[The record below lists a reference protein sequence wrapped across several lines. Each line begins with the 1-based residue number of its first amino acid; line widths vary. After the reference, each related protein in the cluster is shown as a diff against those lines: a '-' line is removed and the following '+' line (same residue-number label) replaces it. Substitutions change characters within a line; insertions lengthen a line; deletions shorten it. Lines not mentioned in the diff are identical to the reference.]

1 MQLFTQGYKMK
12 YKSCA
17 MAVVLV
23 CGALGAQ
30 AQTHS
35 SADKKRFFELSYGY
49 SPAGDV
55 NTKPFSVPAFNL
67 NNLTANAQY
76 GASQTYA
83 LNYGWRQPYGWPV
96 DVSLWISQMQT
107 PATGVTIASLGRSL
121 PQSKRAL
128 ANTYA
133 LAVDRDVWRNA
144 DWVLQVGGMLGQ
156 MDLIDA
162 DTKGTTYGL
171 SVGARY
177 QPQTPWFAS
186 AKLRYATVPESKIK
200 DYATTIGVL
209 EVPSQNIPTLHLGWG
224 WSY

>member
-1 MQLFTQGYKMK
+1 MKYQLF
-12 YKSCA
+12 A
-17 MAVVLV
+17 LAVVLG
-23 CGALGAQ
+23 CGVMGAQ

-55 NTKPFSVPAFNL
+55 NTKPFTVPGLGAS
-67 NNLTANAQY
+67 TANAQY
-76 GASQTYA
+76 GTSQTYA

-200 DYATTIGVL
+200 DYVSIIGGVL

>member
-1 MQLFTQGYKMK
+1 MK

-55 NTKPFSVPAFNL
+55 NTKPFTAPVVGAS
-67 NNLTANAQY
+67 TANAQY
-76 GASQTYA
+76 GTSQTYA

-107 PATGVTIASLGRSL
+107 PFNGVSIASLNQSL
-121 PQSKRAL
+121 PLSKRTL
-128 ANTYA
+128 QNTYA
-133 LAVDRDVWRNA
+133 VAVDRDVWRNT
-144 DWVLQVGGMLGQ
+144 DWVMQVGGMLGQ

-186 AKLRYATVPESKIK
+186 AKLRYVTVPESKIK
-200 DYATTIGVL
+200 DYAATYAVM
-209 EVPSQNIPTLHLGWG
+209 EVPSTNMPTLHLGWG

>member
-1 MQLFTQGYKMK
+1 MKYQLF
-12 YKSCA
+12 A
-17 MAVVLV
+17 LAVVLG
-23 CGALGAQ
+23 CGVMGAQ

-55 NTKPFSVPAFNL
+55 NTKPFTAVSANDS
-67 NNLTANAQY
+67 TANAQY
-76 GASQTYA
+76 GTSQTYA

>member
-1 MQLFTQGYKMK
+1 MKYQLF
-12 YKSCA
+12 A
-17 MAVVLV
+17 LAVVLG
-23 CGALGAQ
+23 CGVMGAQ

-55 NTKPFSVPAFNL
+55 NTKPFTVPGLGAS
-67 NNLTANAQY
+67 TANAQY
-76 GASQTYA
+76 GNSQTYA

-107 PATGVTIASLGRSL
+107 PFNGVTIASTSTNL
-121 PQSKRAL
+121 PLSKRTL

-133 LAVDRDVWRNA
+133 VALDRDVWRNT

-186 AKLRYATVPESKIK
+186 AKLRYVTVPESKIK
-200 DYATTIGVL
+200 DFAATVGVL
-209 EVPSQNIPTLHLGWG
+209 EVPSTNMPTLHLGWG

>member
-1 MQLFTQGYKMK
+1 MK
-12 YKSCA
+12 YKAFA

-30 AQTHS
+30 AQTQN

-55 NTKPFSVPAFNL
+55 NTKPFTLAGGAA
-67 NNLTANAQY
+67 LTANAQY
-76 GASQTYA
+76 GTSQSYA

-107 PATGVTIASLGRSL
+107 PFNGVVATTPVGTQNL
-121 PQSKRAL
+121 PLSKRTL

-133 LAVDRDVWRNA
+133 VAVDRDVWRNT
-144 DWVLQVGGMLGQ
+144 DWVLQVGGTLGQ

-186 AKLRYATVPESKIK
+186 AKLRYVTVPESKIK
-200 DYATTIGVL
+200 DYVSIIGGVL
-209 EVPSQNIPTLHLGWG
+209 EVPSTNMPTLHLGWG

>member
-1 MQLFTQGYKMK
+1 MK
-12 YKSCA
+12 YKAFA
-17 MAVVLV
+17 MAVVLG
-23 CGALGAQ
+23 CGVMGAN

-55 NTKPFSVPAFNL
+55 NTKPFTAPVVGAS
-67 NNLTANAQY
+67 TANAQY
-76 GASQTYA
+76 GTSQTYA

-107 PATGVTIASLGRSL
+107 PFNGVSIASLNQSL
-121 PQSKRAL
+121 PLSKRTL
-128 ANTYA
+128 QNTYA
-133 LAVDRDVWRNA
+133 VAVDRDVWRNA
-144 DWVLQVGGMLGQ
+144 EWVLQVGGTLGQ

-200 DYATTIGVL
+200 DFASTIGVL
-209 EVPSQNIPTLHLGWG
+209 EVPSTNMPTLHLGWG

>member
-1 MQLFTQGYKMK
+1 MK

-55 NTKPFSVPAFNL
+55 NTKAFTVPGVGAS
-67 NNLTANAQY
+67 TANAQY
-76 GASQTYA
+76 GTSQTYA

-107 PATGVTIASLGRSL
+107 PFNGVVATTPFGSQSL
-121 PQSKRAL
+121 PLSKRTL

-133 LAVDRDVWRNA
+133 VAVDRDVWRNT
-144 DWVLQVGGMLGQ
+144 DWVMQVGGMVGQ

-162 DTKGTTYGL
+162 DTKGTT
-171 SVGARY
+171 
-177 QPQTPWFAS
+177 
-186 AKLRYATVPESKIK
+186 
-200 DYATTIGVL
+200 
-209 EVPSQNIPTLHLGWG
+209 
-224 WSY
+224 

>member
-1 MQLFTQGYKMK
+1 MKYQLF
-12 YKSCA
+12 A
-17 MAVVLV
+17 LAVVLG
-23 CGALGAQ
+23 CGVMGAQ

-55 NTKPFSVPAFNL
+55 NTKPFTAVSANDS
-67 NNLTANAQY
+67 TANAQY
-76 GASQTYA
+76 GTSQTYA

-96 DVSLWISQMQT
+96 NVSLWISQMQT
-107 PATGVTIASLGRSL
+107 PFNGVVATTPAGTF
-121 PQSKRAL
+121 PQPLSKRTL
-128 ANTYA
+128 QNTYA
-133 LAVDRDVWRNA
+133 LALDRDVWRNT
-144 DWVLQVGGMLGQ
+144 DWVLQVGGLLGQ

-162 DTKGTTYGL
+162 DTKGTTWGL
-171 SVGARY
+171 SLGARY

-200 DYATTIGVL
+200 DYAATIGVL

>member
-1 MQLFTQGYKMK
+1 MKYQLF
-12 YKSCA
+12 A
-17 MAVVLV
+17 LAVVLG
-23 CGALGAQ
+23 CGVMGAN

-55 NTKPFSVPAFNL
+55 NTKPFTAVSANDS
-67 NNLTANAQY
+67 TANAQY
-76 GASQTYA
+76 GTSQTYA

>member
-1 MQLFTQGYKMK
+1 MKYQLF
-12 YKSCA
+12 A
-17 MAVVLV
+17 LAVVLG
-23 CGALGAQ
+23 CGVMGAQ

-55 NTKPFSVPAFNL
+55 NTKPFTAVSANDS
-67 NNLTANAQY
+67 TANAQY
-76 GASQTYA
+76 GTSQTYA

-186 AKLRYATVPESKIK
+186 AKLRYVTVPESKIK

>member
-1 MQLFTQGYKMK
+1 
-12 YKSCA
+12 
-17 MAVVLV
+17 V
-23 CGALGAQ
+23 CGVLGAQ
-30 AQTHS
+30 AQTQN

-55 NTKPFSVPAFNL
+55 NTKAFSIPAFNL
-67 NNLTANAQY
+67 SNLTANAQY
-76 GASQTYA
+76 GTSQSYA
-83 LNYGWRQPYGWPV
+83 LNYGWRRPYGWPV

-107 PATGVTIASLGRSL
+107 PFNGVSIASLNQSL
-121 PQSKRAL
+121 PLSKRTL
-128 ANTYA
+128 QNTYA
-133 LAVDRDVWRNA
+133 VAVDRDVWRNT
-144 DWVLQVGGMLGQ
+144 DWVMQVGGTLGQ

-200 DYATTIGVL
+200 DFASTIGVL
-209 EVPSQNIPTLHLGWG
+209 EVPSTNMPTLHLGWG

>member
-1 MQLFTQGYKMK
+1 MK
-12 YKSCA
+12 YKAFA

-23 CGALGAQ
+23 CGSLGAQ
-30 AQTHS
+30 AQTQN

-55 NTKPFSVPAFNL
+55 NTKAFSIPAFNL
-67 NNLTANAQY
+67 SNLTANAQY
-76 GASQTYA
+76 GTSQTYA
-83 LNYGWRQPYGWPV
+83 LNYGWRRPYGWPV

-107 PATGVTIASLGRSL
+107 PFNGVSIASLNQSL
-121 PQSKRAL
+121 PLSKRTL
-128 ANTYA
+128 QNTYA
-133 LAVDRDVWRNA
+133 VAVDRDVWRNA
-144 DWVLQVGGMLGQ
+144 EWVLQVGGTLGQ

-162 DTKGTTYGL
+162 DTKGTTWGL
-171 SVGARY
+171 SLGALY

-200 DYATTIGVL
+200 DFASTIGVL
-209 EVPSQNIPTLHLGWG
+209 EVPSANMPTLHLGWG

>member
-1 MQLFTQGYKMK
+1 MK
-12 YKSCA
+12 FKAFA
-17 MAVVLV
+17 MAVVLG
-23 CGALGAQ
+23 CGVMGAQ

-55 NTKPFSVPAFNL
+55 NTKPFTAVSANDS
-67 NNLTANAQY
+67 TANAQY
-76 GASQTYA
+76 GTSQTYA

-107 PATGVTIASLGRSL
+107 PATGVVATTPFGVQSLSL
-121 PQSKRAL
+121 SKRAL

-162 DTKGTTYGL
+162 DSKGTTWGL
-171 SVGARY
+171 SAGVRY

-200 DYATTIGVL
+200 DYAATIGVL

>member
-1 MQLFTQGYKMK
+1 MK
-12 YKSCA
+12 YKAFA

-30 AQTHS
+30 AQTQN

-55 NTKPFSVPAFNL
+55 NTKPFTLAGGAA
-67 NNLTANAQY
+67 LTANAQY
-76 GASQTYA
+76 GTSQSYA

-107 PATGVTIASLGRSL
+107 PFNGVVATTPVVTQNL
-121 PQSKRAL
+121 PLSKRTL

-133 LAVDRDVWRNA
+133 VAVDRDVWRNT
-144 DWVLQVGGMLGQ
+144 DWVLQVGGTLGQ

-186 AKLRYATVPESKIK
+186 AKLRYVTVPESKIK
-200 DYATTIGVL
+200 DYVSIIGGVL
-209 EVPSQNIPTLHLGWG
+209 EVPSTNMPTLHLGWG

>member
-1 MQLFTQGYKMK
+1 MK
-12 YKSCA
+12 FKAFA
-17 MAVVLV
+17 MAVVLG
-23 CGALGAQ
+23 CGVMGAE
-30 AQTHS
+30 AQTLS

-55 NTKPFSVPAFNL
+55 NTKPFTAVNANDS
-67 NNLTANAQY
+67 TANAQY
-76 GASQTYA
+76 GTSQTYA

-107 PATGVTIASLGRSL
+107 PATGVVATTPFGVQSLSL
-121 PQSKRAL
+121 SKRAL

-162 DTKGTTYGL
+162 DSKGTTWGL
-171 SVGARY
+171 SAGVRY

-200 DYATTIGVL
+200 DYAATIGVL

>member
-1 MQLFTQGYKMK
+1 MK
-12 YKSCA
+12 FKAFA
-17 MAVVLV
+17 MAVVLG
-23 CGALGAQ
+23 CGVMGAN
-30 AQTHS
+30 AQPHS

-55 NTKPFSVPAFNL
+55 NTKPFTAVSANDS
-67 NNLTANAQY
+67 TANAQY
-76 GASQTYA
+76 GTSQTYA

>member
-1 MQLFTQGYKMK
+1 MK
-12 YKSCA
+12 YKAFA
-17 MAVVLV
+17 MAVVLG
-23 CGALGAQ
+23 CGVMGAN

-55 NTKPFSVPAFNL
+55 NTKPFTAPVVGAS
-67 NNLTANAQY
+67 TANAQY
-76 GASQTYA
+76 GTSQTYA

-107 PATGVTIASLGRSL
+107 PATGVNIASLGMSL

-133 LAVDRDVWRNA
+133 VAVDRDVWRNT
-144 DWVLQVGGMLGQ
+144 DWVLQVGGMLGR

-162 DTKGTTYGL
+162 DSKGTTWGL

-200 DYATTIGVL
+200 DYASTIGVL
-209 EVPSQNIPTLHLGWG
+209 EVPSTNMPTLHLGWG

>member
-1 MQLFTQGYKMK
+1 MK
-12 YKSCA
+12 YKAFA
-17 MAVVLV
+17 MAVVLG
-23 CGALGAQ
+23 CGVMGAN

-55 NTKPFSVPAFNL
+55 NTKPF
-67 NNLTANAQY
+67 TAPVVGASTAIAQY
-76 GASQTYA
+76 GTSQTYA

-107 PATGVTIASLGRSL
+107 PATGVNIASLGMSL

-133 LAVDRDVWRNA
+133 VAVDRDVWRNT
-144 DWVLQVGGMLGQ
+144 DWVLQVGGLLGQ

-162 DTKGTTYGL
+162 DTKGTTWGL
-171 SVGARY
+171 SLGARY

-200 DYATTIGVL
+200 DFAARIGVL
-209 EVPSQNIPTLHLGWG
+209 EVPSTNMPTLHLGWG

>member
-1 MQLFTQGYKMK
+1 MK

-17 MAVVLV
+17 MALVLV

-107 PATGVTIASLGRSL
+107 PATGVNIASLGMSL
-121 PQSKRAL
+121 PQSKRTL
-128 ANTYA
+128 QNTYA
-133 LAVDRDVWRNA
+133 VAVDRDVWRNT
-144 DWVLQVGGMLGQ
+144 DWVMQVGGMLGQ

-186 AKLRYATVPESKIK
+186 AKLRYVTVPESKIK
-200 DYATTIGVL
+200 DFAATVGVL
-209 EVPSQNIPTLHLGWG
+209 EVPSTNMPTLHLGWG

>member
-1 MQLFTQGYKMK
+1 MK
-12 YKSCA
+12 FKAFA
-17 MAVVLV
+17 MAVVLG
-23 CGALGAQ
+23 CGVMGAH
-30 AQTHS
+30 AQTLS

-55 NTKPFSVPAFNL
+55 NTKTFTAVSANDS
-67 NNLTANAQY
+67 TANAQY
-76 GASQTYA
+76 GTSQTYA

-107 PATGVTIASLGRSL
+107 PATGVVATTPFGVQSLSL
-121 PQSKRAL
+121 SKRAL

-162 DTKGTTYGL
+162 DSKGTTWGL
-171 SVGARY
+171 SAGVRY

-200 DYATTIGVL
+200 DYAATIGVL

>member
-1 MQLFTQGYKMK
+1 MK
-12 YKSCA
+12 YKAFA
-17 MAVVLV
+17 MAVVLG
-23 CGALGAQ
+23 CGVMGAQ

-55 NTKPFSVPAFNL
+55 NTKPFTAPVVGAS
-67 NNLTANAQY
+67 TANAQY
-76 GASQTYA
+76 GTSQTYA

-133 LAVDRDVWRNA
+133 VAVDRDVWRNA

>member
-1 MQLFTQGYKMK
+1 MKYQLF
-12 YKSCA
+12 A
-17 MAVVLV
+17 LAVVLG
-23 CGALGAQ
+23 CGVMGAQ

-55 NTKPFSVPAFNL
+55 NTKPFTVPGLGAS
-67 NNLTANAQY
+67 TANAQY
-76 GASQTYA
+76 GTSQTYA

-133 LAVDRDVWRNA
+133 VAVDRDVWRNA

-200 DYATTIGVL
+200 DYVSIIGGVL

>member
-1 MQLFTQGYKMK
+1 MK
-12 YKSCA
+12 YQLLA
-17 MAVVLV
+17 LAVVLG
-23 CGALGAQ
+23 CGVMGVQ

-55 NTKPFSVPAFNL
+55 NTKPFTVPGLGAS
-67 NNLTANAQY
+67 TANAQY
-76 GASQTYA
+76 GTSQTYA

>member
-1 MQLFTQGYKMK
+1 ALVFTLAGGVGM
-12 YKSCA
+12 S
-17 MAVVLV
+17 
-23 CGALGAQ
+23 Q
-30 AQTHS
+30 AQS
-35 SADKKRFFELSYGY
+35 PNSADKKRFFELSYGY

-55 NTKPFSVPAFNL
+55 TTAPFSVPDIGA
-67 NNLTANAQY
+67 LTANAQY
-76 GASQTYA
+76 GVSQTYA

-107 PATGVTIASLGRSL
+107 PFNGVTIASLGQSRPL
-121 PQSKRAL
+121 SKRTL

-133 LAVDRDVWRNA
+133 LALERDVWRNT
-144 DWVLQVGGMLGQ
+144 DWVLQAGGMLGQ

-162 DTKGTTYGL
+162 DSKGTTWGL

-186 AKLRYATVPESKIK
+186 AKLRYATVPESKIN
-200 DYATTIGVL
+200 DYAAALGIL
-209 EVPSQNIPTLHLGWG
+209 EVPRTHMPSLHLGWG

>member
-1 MQLFTQGYKMK
+1 MKYQLF
-12 YKSCA
+12 A
-17 MAVVLV
+17 LAVVLG
-23 CGALGAQ
+23 CGVMGAQ

-55 NTKPFSVPAFNL
+55 NTKPFTVPGLGAS
-67 NNLTANAQY
+67 TANAQY
-76 GASQTYA
+76 GNSQTYA
-83 LNYGWRQPYGWPV
+83 LNYGWRQPHGWPV
-96 DVSLWISQMQT
+96 DVSLWISHMQT
-107 PATGVTIASLGRSL
+107 PATGITIASLGMSL

-133 LAVDRDVWRNA
+133 LALDRDVWRNA

-200 DYATTIGVL
+200 DYAAAIGVL

>member
-1 MQLFTQGYKMK
+1 MKYQLF
-12 YKSCA
+12 A
-17 MAVVLV
+17 LAVVLG
-23 CGALGAQ
+23 CGVMGAN
-30 AQTHS
+30 AQNHS

-55 NTKPFSVPAFNL
+55 NTKPFTAPVVGAS
-67 NNLTANAQY
+67 TANAQY
-76 GASQTYA
+76 GTSQTYA

-107 PATGVTIASLGRSL
+107 PATGVNIASLGMSL

-133 LAVDRDVWRNA
+133 VAVDRDVWRNT
-144 DWVLQVGGMLGQ
+144 DWVLQVGGTLGQ

-162 DTKGTTYGL
+162 DSKGTTWGL

-200 DYATTIGVL
+200 DYAATYAVMD
-209 EVPSQNIPTLHLGWG
+209 VPSTNMPTLHLGWG

>member
-1 MQLFTQGYKMK
+1 MKHQLF
-12 YKSCA
+12 A
-17 MAVVLV
+17 LAVVLGFGV
-23 CGALGAQ
+23 VGVQ

-55 NTKPFSVPAFNL
+55 NTKPFTAVSANDS
-67 NNLTANAQY
+67 TANAQY
-76 GASQTYA
+76 GTSQTYA
-83 LNYGWRQPYGWPV
+83 LNYGWRQPYGWPI

-107 PATGVTIASLGRSL
+107 PFNGVVATTPAGTF
-121 PQSKRAL
+121 PQPLSKRTL
-128 ANTYA
+128 QNTYA
-133 LAVDRDVWRNA
+133 VALDRDVWRNA

-162 DTKGTTYGL
+162 DSKGITWGL
-171 SVGARY
+171 SAGVRY

-200 DYATTIGVL
+200 DYAATIGVL

>member
-1 MQLFTQGYKMK
+1 MKYQLF
-12 YKSCA
+12 A
-17 MAVVLV
+17 LAVVLG
-23 CGALGAQ
+23 CGVLGAQ

-55 NTKPFSVPAFNL
+55 NTKPFTAPVVGAS
-67 NNLTANAQY
+67 TANAQY
-76 GASQTYA
+76 GTSQTYA

-200 DYATTIGVL
+200 DYASTIGVL

>member
-1 MQLFTQGYKMK
+1 MK
-12 YKSCA
+12 YKAFA
-17 MAVVLV
+17 MAVVLG
-23 CGALGAQ
+23 CGLMGAQ

-55 NTKPFSVPAFNL
+55 NTKPFTVPGLGAS
-67 NNLTANAQY
+67 TANAQY
-76 GASQTYA
+76 GTSQTYA

-107 PATGVTIASLGRSL
+107 PFNGVVATTPVGIQNL
-121 PQSKRAL
+121 PLSKRTL

-133 LAVDRDVWRNA
+133 VAVDRDVWRNT
-144 DWVLQVGGMLGQ
+144 DWVLQVGGTLGQ

-200 DYATTIGVL
+200 DYVSIIGGVL

>member
-1 MQLFTQGYKMK
+1 MK
-12 YKSCA
+12 YKAFA

-23 CGALGAQ
+23 CGVLGAQ
-30 AQTHS
+30 AQTQN

-55 NTKPFSVPAFNL
+55 NTKAFSIPAFNL
-67 NNLTANAQY
+67 SNLTANAQY
-76 GASQTYA
+76 GTSQTYA
-83 LNYGWRQPYGWPV
+83 LNYGWRRPYGWPV

-107 PATGVTIASLGRSL
+107 PFNGVSIASLNQSL
-121 PQSKRAL
+121 PLSKRTL
-128 ANTYA
+128 QNTYA
-133 LAVDRDVWRNA
+133 VAVDRDVWRNA
-144 DWVLQVGGMLGQ
+144 EWVLQVGGTLGQ

-200 DYATTIGVL
+200 DFASTIGVL
-209 EVPSQNIPTLHLGWG
+209 EVPSANMPTLHLGWG

>member
-1 MQLFTQGYKMK
+1 
-12 YKSCA
+12 
-17 MAVVLV
+17 MAVVLGFGV
-23 CGALGAQ
+23 MGAQ

-55 NTKPFSVPAFNL
+55 NTKPFTAVSANDS
-67 NNLTANAQY
+67 TANAQY
-76 GASQTYA
+76 GTSQTYA

-133 LAVDRDVWRNA
+133 VAVDRDVWRNT

-162 DTKGTTYGL
+162 DSKGTTWGL

-200 DYATTIGVL
+200 DYAATIGVL

>member
-1 MQLFTQGYKMK
+1 MKYQLF
-12 YKSCA
+12 A
-17 MAVVLV
+17 LAVVLG
-23 CGALGAQ
+23 CGVMGAQ

-55 NTKPFSVPAFNL
+55 NTKPFTAVSANDS
-67 NNLTANAQY
+67 TANAQY
-76 GASQTYA
+76 GTSQTYA

-209 EVPSQNIPTLHLGWG
+209 EVPTQNIPTLHLGWG

>member
-1 MQLFTQGYKMK
+1 
-12 YKSCA
+12 
-17 MAVVLV
+17 
-23 CGALGAQ
+23 
-30 AQTHS
+30 
-35 SADKKRFFELSYGY
+35 
-49 SPAGDV
+49 
-55 NTKPFSVPAFNL
+55 
-67 NNLTANAQY
+67 
-76 GASQTYA
+76 

-107 PATGVTIASLGRSL
+107 PFNGVVATTPFGVQSRPL
-121 PQSKRAL
+121 SKRTL
-128 ANTYA
+128 QNTYA
-133 LAVDRDVWRNA
+133 VAVERDVWRNA
-144 DWVLQVGGMLGQ
+144 DWVMQVGGTLGQ

-200 DYATTIGVL
+200 DYVSIIGGVL